1 MSRPLRIEFAGALY
15 HVMARGDARA
25 AIFRN
30 DEDRQAFCAG
40 LTRVC
45 GRFQWRLWA
54 YCLMDNHY
62 HLLVETLAPTLSRGM
77 REVNGVYTQAFN
89 RRHGRVGHVLQGRF
103 KAVLVD
109 KDSYLLELSRY
120 IVLNPV
126 RARLC
131 PTAADWPWS
140 SYLAVMGKAVAPDI
154 LAVTETLSLFASER
168 GVARRAFARFVAAG
182 GGVWLP
188 ENKQQLFLGDDD
200 FAERMIARARAP
212 SSEVPRKQRAQ
223 QSLAQHERVA
233 ADRDSAISAAYAS
246 GAYTLKAIGEH
257 FGLHYATVSR
267 IARAGMSKN
276 QGPPRRTS
284 PA

>member
-1 MSRPLRIEFAGALY
+1 
-15 HVMARGDARA
+15 MARGDARA
-25 AIFRN
+25 AIFL
-30 DEDRQAFCAG
+30 DDPDRQAFCAG
-40 LTRVC
+40 LLRVC
-45 GRFQWRLWA
+45 ERFQWRLWA

-89 RRHGRVGHVLQGRF
+89 RRHGRVGHVLQGRY

-131 PTAADWPWS
+131 ATAADWQWS
-140 SYLAVMGKAVAPDI
+140 SYRAVMGKAVAPDR
-154 LAVTETLSLFASER
+154 LAVSEALALFAPDR

-182 GGVWLP
+182 VAVSLP
-188 ENKQQLFLGDDD
+188 ENKQQLYLGDDD
-200 FAERMIARARAP
+200 FAERMAARAKT
-212 SSEVPRKQRAQ
+212 SSPEVPRTQRAQ
-223 QSLAQHERVA
+223 RSLAHYERTS
-233 ADRDSAISAAYAS
+233 ADRDSAIRAAYAS

-257 FGLHYATVSR
+257 FDLHYATVSR
-267 IARAGMSKN
+267 IARTAI
-276 QGPPRRTS
+276 
-284 PA
+284 

>member
-25 AIFRN
+25 EIFL
-30 DEDRQAFCAG
+30 DDADREAFCAG
-40 LTRVC
+40 LWRVA
-45 GRFQWRLWA
+45 GRFQWRVWA

-62 HLLVETLAPTLSRGM
+62 HLLVETLQPTLSRGM

-89 RRHGRVGHVLQGRF
+89 RRHGRVGHVLQGRY
-103 KAVLVD
+103 KAILVD

-131 PTAADWPWS
+131 ETAADWPWS
-140 SYLAVMGKAVAPDI
+140 SYRGVMGRATAQDTLAVA
-154 LAVTETLSLFASER
+154 ETLELFSADR
-168 GVARRAFARFVAAG
+168 GAARRAFARFVAEG
-182 GGVWLP
+182 TGVSLP

-200 FAERMIARARAP
+200 FAERMAARAQAP
-212 SSEVPRKQRAQ
+212 SREVPRTQRAPK
-223 QSLAQHERVA
+223 SLAQYERA
-233 ADRDSAISAAYAS
+233 ASDRDGAIRAAYAS
-246 GAYTLKAIGEH
+246 GSYTLKAIGEH

-267 IARAGMSKN
+267 IARTGMWRNK
-276 QGPPRRTS
+276 T
-284 PA
+284 

>member
-1 MSRPLRIEFAGALY
+1 MSRPLRVEFAGALY
-15 HVMARGDARA
+15 HVMARGDTRA
-25 AIFRN
+25 AIFRD
-30 DEDRQAFCAG
+30 DEDRQGFCGG
-40 LTRVC
+40 LARVC
-45 GRFQWRLWA
+45 DRFRWRLWR

-62 HLLVETLAPTLSRGM
+62 HPLVETLVPTLSRGM

-89 RRHGRVGHVLQGRF
+89 RRHGRVGHVLQGRY

-140 SYLAVMGKAVAPDI
+140 SYRAVMGKAAASDM
-154 LAVTETLSLFASER
+154 LAVTETLSLFAEDR

-182 GGVWLP
+182 VGVSLP
-188 ENKQQLFLGDDD
+188 ENKRQLFLGNDD
-200 FAERMIARARAP
+200 FAERMMALAKKP
-212 SSEVPRKQRAQ
+212 STEVPRKQRAQ
-223 QSLAQHERVA
+223 RSLAQYERA
-233 ADRDSAISAAYAS
+233 ASDRDSAIRAAYAS
-246 GAYTLKAIGEH
+246 GTYTLKAIGEH

-267 IARAGMSKN
+267 IARTDMSQN
-276 QGPPRRTS
+276 VT
-284 PA
+284 